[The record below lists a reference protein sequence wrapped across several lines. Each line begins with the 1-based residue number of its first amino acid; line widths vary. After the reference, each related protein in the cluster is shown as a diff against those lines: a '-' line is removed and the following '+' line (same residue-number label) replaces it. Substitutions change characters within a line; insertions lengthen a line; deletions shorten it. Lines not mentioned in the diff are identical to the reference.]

1 MKRRLPRSVA
11 VALERLGRQPGR
23 APGLKAAVEV
33 RRAVVPELLE
43 RRGGEARLVAGVAHD
58 DQRAPG
64 IGHALVA
71 VRTVGVAAPLEHVAR
86 DEHAAGHDA
95 VAPALALGA
104 DVDRPRPGVDGRARA
119 SRVDPSQPRPGP
131 LEELVDP
138 AHEGSLQST
147 APATSVWLPS
157 GRPRTSR
164 AARAACSSAS
174 RSTPVS
180 MPISWS
186 IETRSSV
193 AMLPV
198 APAGTGQ
205 PPSSPKEDSKE
216 SMATSSAASTLAR
229 PWPRVLWK
237 CAVSSTSSSR
247 TVRAC
252 SKKARTCSG
261 LAIPVVSPKPP
272 SCPPARTSRP
282 AISST
287 RSGATW
293 PSYGQPKATEIT
305 ASQ

>member
-1 MKRRLPRSVA
+1 MTCARRSPRAAPSASSSASRSLLARRSSAPRSGASRSYMSRMASMILWRWSSDAAAPDEARVPHSVG
-11 VALERLGRQPGR
+11 VALERLDRQPGR

-33 RRAVVPELLE
+33 RRPVVPELLE

-104 DVDRPRPGVDGRARA
+104 DVAQHRPGVDGRARA

-164 AARAACSSAS
+164 AARAASSSAS

-180 MPISWS
+180 MPIS
-186 IETRSSV
+186 
-193 AMLPV
+193 
-198 APAGTGQ
+198 
-205 PPSSPKEDSKE
+205 
-216 SMATSSAASTLAR
+216 
-229 PWPRVLWK
+229 
-237 CAVSSTSSSR
+237 
-247 TVRAC
+247 
-252 SKKARTCSG
+252 
-261 LAIPVVSPKPP
+261 
-272 SCPPARTSRP
+272 
-282 AISST
+282 
-287 RSGATW
+287 
-293 PSYGQPKATEIT
+293 
-305 ASQ
+305 